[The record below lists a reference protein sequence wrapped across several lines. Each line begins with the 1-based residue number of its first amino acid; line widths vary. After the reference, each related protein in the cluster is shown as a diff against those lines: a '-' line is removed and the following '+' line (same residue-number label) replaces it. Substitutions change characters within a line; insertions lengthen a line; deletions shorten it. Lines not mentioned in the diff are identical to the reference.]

1 MQRNRA
7 LIFATIAFV
16 PLLSVSSVWAN
27 PLFGPKTYTRERG
40 GPEAFKE
47 SFQICALSGVYSL
60 IVENS
65 VYTKSERDGKEEGNE
80 KHKKDKD
87 TKEKHKKKERKGKEN
102 KVSAAEIEIN
112 GEKIIEEDDF
122 NNKLARI
129 ERTIL
134 LPPGENKMELEIE
147 GDPGPF
153 ITVTI
158 ECASGCIEPRITHPT
173 AGATLNQSTTL
184 IQGNLSHVYGEVGVT
199 VSGQLAQFNGLEFA
213 AVGVPLNIGQNTI
226 TATATDACGLQATA
240 TTQVNVES
248 LIEPLVILSA
258 APNAVVAPVTVR
270 FRALAIPPNPVASYR
285 WNFTTETEPEV
296 SFTYESPGLYL
307 PEVTVTDIKGLTYS
321 ATAVVKV
328 LDSTRLNTL
337 LQTKWAKMR
346 DALGQGNF
354 EQALGYFTR
363 GSQDRYREVF
373 EAIRDKL
380 GEEAAALHDIVLV
393 SFSGNTAKYRIQ
405 RTEIINGQPQILTY
419 WVYFIQDADGI
430 WRIRQF

>member
-1 MQRNRA
+1 M
-7 LIFATIAFV
+7 
-16 PLLSVSSVWAN
+16 
-27 PLFGPKTYTRERG
+27 E
-40 GPEAFKE
+40 
-47 SFQICALSGVYSL
+47 
-60 IVENS
+60 VE
-65 VYTKSERDGKEEGNE
+65 V
-80 KHKKDKD
+80 
-87 TKEKHKKKERKGKEN
+87 
-102 KVSAAEIEIN
+102 
-112 GEKIIEEDDF
+112 
-122 NNKLARI
+122 
-129 ERTIL
+129 
-134 LPPGENKMELEIE
+134 E
-147 GDPGPF
+147 GDPGAF

-240 TTQVNVES
+240 TTQVNVKS

-258 APNAVVAPVTVR
+258 APSAVVAPVTVR

-363 GSQDRYREVF
+363 GSQDRYRKVF